1 MPMERKEPVID
12 SRAVDLTDR
21 EKLTWRDVRTQADQA
36 AASPPPQIRAGASTQ
51 PQIRAD
57 EPPAPD
63 VLTAETATSSAR
75 LTPDERAAITA
86 QRAPAVEAAVKHA
99 LRETLDLALQN
110 ALARVRGDVE
120 RSVNGLV
127 AEAVSRELER
137 LDLDKIARR

>member
-21 EKLTWRDVRTQADQA
+21 VKLTWRDVRTLADEA
-36 AASPPPQIRAGASTQ
+36 AASTQ

-57 EPPAPD
+57 EPPAPE

-86 QRAPAVEAAVKHA
+86 QLAPAVEAAVKHA
-99 LRETLDLALQN
+99 LRETLDL

>member
-12 SRAVDLTDR
+12 SRAVDLT
-21 EKLTWRDVRTQADQA
+21 
-36 AASPPPQIRAGASTQ
+36 
-51 PQIRAD
+51 
-57 EPPAPD
+57 
-63 VLTAETATSSAR
+63 
-75 LTPDERAAITA
+75 PDERAALAA
-86 QRAPAVEAAVKHA
+86 QLAPAIEAAVKHA

>member
-1 MPMERKEPVID
+1 MPMERKDPVID

-21 EKLTWRDVRTQADQA
+21 VKLTWRDVRTLADEA
-36 AASPPPQIRAGASTQ
+36 AASTQ

-57 EPPAPD
+57 EPPAPE

-75 LTPDERAAITA
+75 LTPDERAALAA
-86 QRAPAVEAAVKHA
+86 QLAPAIEAAVKHA

>member
-21 EKLTWRDVRTQADQA
+21 VKLTWRDVRTLADEA
-36 AASPPPQIRAGASTQ
+36 AATQ

-57 EPPAPD
+57 EPPAPE
-63 VLTAETATSSAR
+63 VLTTETATSSAR
-75 LTPDERAAITA
+75 LTPDERAALAA
-86 QRAPAVEAAVKHA
+86 QLAPAIEAAVKHA

-127 AEAVSRELER
+127 A
-137 LDLDKIARR
+137 

>member
-1 MPMERKEPVID
+1 MSLPTT
-12 SRAVDLTDR
+12 AVDTNTQT
-21 EKLTWRDVRTQADQA
+21 KLL
-36 AASPPPQIRAGASTQ
+36 
-51 PQIRAD
+51 D
-57 EPPAPD
+57 E
-63 VLTAETATSSAR
+63 VLSLAR
-75 LTPDERAAITA
+75 LTPDERAALAA
-86 QRAPAVEAAVKHA
+86 QLAPAIEAAVKHA